1 MNKTKEEYASYEE
14 ARAFIRTVNIKSRRE
29 YFEKYKM
36 KITKNNSFGDEY
48 TFRNPEFSEQQRAEM
63 KTSCEKYGE
72 IFVK

>member
-1 MNKTKEEYASYEE
+1 
-14 ARAFIRTVNIKSRRE
+14 
-29 YFEKYKM
+29 M
-36 KITKNNSFGDEY
+36 KITKNNSFDDEY